1 MISSPAATALTRA
14 VAAFFSIGNF
24 VPYTTKTLREDAH
37 SRELKFVACATA
49 LGARVSQAK
58 LFVSACCK
66 TMRIGIRTIHCD
78 KVLKS

>member
-1 MISSPAATALTRA
+1 MP
-14 VAAFFSIGNF
+14 FFIVDTLFHSIGNF

-58 LFVSACCK
+58 LFVPEYTK
-66 TMRIGIRTIHCD
+66 E
-78 KVLKS
+78 KL